1 MAMAVA
7 PGLIRYAARYT
18 PSVHDAEDAYQR
30 AMEIALTR
38 APVTEQRA
46 FMAWLYTVIRNE
58 AITISRKR
66 RRESPA
72 AVEDL
77 AVTLTDAAEEALGPD
92 AVAEWRERYGAI
104 RDGLAGLTESQRVC
118 LMLKSAGAS
127 YADIGEVTGF
137 SMRKIERSVLEGRER
152 LHAWQL
158 RLAAGAEC
166 QRLRPA
172 LERAAEHEATEA
184 EAREVSRH
192 VRHCGS
198 CRSALAARR
207 QSVQGLAALVP
218 VGLVAT
224 HLASARPPDPSFA
237 FNYWD
242 RISAGFAVKA
252 GQVVQH
258 AIELQ
263 GMVSAKVGA
272 GAVAL
277 AVAGAAGAPRVFGA
291 VHQPPQQ
298 PGPATT
304 RLQLAAPAKPSP
316 LRQSPA
322 HRPPTVVVRG
332 RGATAGLR
340 PHSVAAS
347 RPRLAGRAPL
357 RAAASSSTAPPPTR
371 RASGSG
377 PGAVL
382 SPWGP

>member
-7 PGLIRYAARYT
+7 PGLIRYAARYA
-18 PSVHDAEDAYQR
+18 PSIHDAEDAYQR

-58 AITISRKR
+58 AITIARKR
-66 RRESPA
+66 RRESPT

-77 AVTLTDAAEEALGPD
+77 AVTLTEAAEDALGPD
-92 AVAEWRERYGAI
+92 SVAEWRERYGAI

-166 QRLRPA
+166 ERIRPA

-192 VRHCGS
+192 VRHCGG

-218 VGLVAT
+218 IGLVAT
-224 HLASARPPDPSFA
+224 HLAAARPPDPSFA
-237 FNYWD
+237 FTYWD

-252 GQVVQH
+252 SQVVQH

-263 GMVSAKVGA
+263 GLVTAKVGA

-277 AVAGAAGAPRVFGA
+277 AVAGAAGAPLVIGA

-298 PGPATT
+298 SGPTTT
-304 RLQLAAPAKPSP
+304 RLHLAPPAKPAALAPPS
-316 LRQSPA
+316 S
-322 HRPPTVVVRG
+322 RPSRPRIVRG
-332 RGATAGLR
+332 RSATARLQAHSAGSRSRLGRSAVQAAAR
-340 PHSVAAS
+340 PPAPSPAPTRHAAS
-347 RPRLAGRAPL
+347 A
-357 RAAASSSTAPPPTR
+357 
-371 RASGSG
+371 
-377 PGAVL
+377 GAVL

>member
-7 PGLIRYAARYT
+7 PGLVRYAARYS
-18 PSVHDAEDAYQR
+18 PSVQDAEDAYQR

-58 AITISRKR
+58 AITIARKR
-66 RRESPA
+66 RRESPG

-77 AVTLTDAAEEALGPD
+77 ADTLTEAAEDALGPD

-104 RDGLAGLTESQRVC
+104 RDGLATLTESQRVC

-127 YADIGEVTGF
+127 YADIGEATGF

-158 RLAAGAEC
+158 RLATGAEC
-166 QRLRPA
+166 ERIRPA
-172 LERAAEHEATEA
+172 LERSAEHEATEA

-192 VRHCGS
+192 VRHCGA
-198 CRSALAARR
+198 CRSALSARR

-224 HLASARPPDPSFA
+224 HLAMSRPPDPTFA
-237 FNYWD
+237 FTYWD
-242 RISAGFAVKA
+242 RLSAGFAVKA
-252 GQVVQH
+252 SQVVQH
-258 AIELQ
+258 AVELQ
-263 GMVSAKVGA
+263 GLVSAKVGA

-277 AVAGAAGAPRVFGA
+277 AVAGAAGAPLVIGA
-291 VHQPPQQ
+291 VRQSPQQ
-298 PGPATT
+298 PVPAMS
-304 RLQLAAPAKPSP
+304 RLHLAPPAKVSSLAPSASSPSP
-316 LRQSPA
+316 ARI
-322 HRPPTVVVRG
+322 VRG
-332 RGATAGLR
+332 RGASARLHA
-340 PHSVAAS
+340 HSVGPRA
-347 RPRLAGRAPL
+347 RLARSPAAGTATQSPTSSQQPAPH
-357 RAAASSSTAPPPTR
+357 AAES
-371 RASGSG
+371 
-377 PGAVL
+377 GAVL

>member
-1 MAMAVA
+1 MAMAAA
-7 PGLIRYAARYT
+7 PGLIRYAARYS

-58 AITISRKR
+58 AITIARKR

-72 AVEDL
+72 AIEDL
-77 AVTLTDAAEEALGPD
+77 AVTLTQAAEEALGPD

-166 QRLRPA
+166 ERIRPA
-172 LERAAEHEATEA
+172 LERAAEHGATEA

-192 VRHCGS
+192 VRHCGA

-218 VGLVAT
+218 VGLVGT
-224 HLASARPPDPSFA
+224 HLAAARPPDPSFA

-252 GQVVQH
+252 SQVVQH
-258 AIELQ
+258 AVELQ
-263 GMVSAKVGA
+263 GLVSAKVGA

-277 AVAGAAGAPRVFGA
+277 AVAGAAGAPLVIGA
-291 VHQPPQQ
+291 VHQPAQQ
-298 PGPATT
+298 PGAATT
-304 RLQLAAPAKPSP
+304 RLHLAPPAKPAAPEPSF
-316 LRQSPA
+316 S
-322 HRPPTVVVRG
+322 RPSTPRIVRG
-332 RGATAGLR
+332 RGAATHLKA
-340 PHSVAAS
+340 HSVGPPAAR
-347 RPRLAGRAPL
+347 RPTAPPSASSPPAPPPSPA
-357 RAAASSSTAPPPTR
+357 RPPAASS
-371 RASGSG
+371 
-377 PGAVL
+377 AVL

>member
-1 MAMAVA
+1 MAMAAA

-30 AMEIALTR
+30 AMEVALTR

-58 AITISRKR
+58 AITIARKR

-77 AVTLTDAAEEALGPD
+77 AITLSEAAEEALGPD

-104 RDGLAGLTESQRVC
+104 RDGLAALTESQRVC

-127 YADIGEVTGF
+127 YVEIGEITGF

-158 RLAAGAEC
+158 RLSTGAEC
-166 QRLRPA
+166 ERLRPA

-192 VRHCGS
+192 VRHCGA

-207 QSVQGLAALVP
+207 QSVEGLAALVP

-224 HLASARPPDPSFA
+224 HWATTRTPDPSFA
-237 FNYWD
+237 FTYWD
-242 RISAGFAVKA
+242 RLSASFAIKA

-258 AIELQ
+258 AVELQ

-272 GAVAL
+272 GAVAI
-277 AVAGAAGAPRVFGA
+277 AVAGAAGAPLVIGA
-291 VHQPPQQ
+291 VNQPSTPAQ
-298 PGPATT
+298 PATT
-304 RLQLAAPAKPSP
+304 PLQLSVPAKAAALAPPRSSP
-316 LRQSPA
+316 VRI
-322 HRPPTVVVRG
+322 VRG
-332 RGATAGLR
+332 GGAI
-340 PHSVAAS
+340 
-347 RPRLAGRAPL
+347 APL
-357 RAAASSSTAPPPTR
+357 RSHSVPKPSASRTSGAAPPRPAPSTSPASHAAAAR
-371 RASGSG
+371 
-377 PGAVL
+377 AVL